1 MTRDKSSEMDHILLE
16 RDKRKKKEKEEGK
29 KEVNGEGINIGKIL
43 TVYWR

>member
-16 RDKRKKKEKEEGK
+16 RDKKKRGGGE